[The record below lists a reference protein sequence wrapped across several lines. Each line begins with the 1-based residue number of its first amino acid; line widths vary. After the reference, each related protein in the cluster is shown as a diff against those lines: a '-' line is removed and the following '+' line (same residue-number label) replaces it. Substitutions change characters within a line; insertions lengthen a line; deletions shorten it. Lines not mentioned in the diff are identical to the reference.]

1 MIQSNLT
8 AQKKRTRKPMLHEV
22 EIIYTGPQIK
32 DSIKVQSSKDSHAV
46 LKEYYDPKKIDYK
59 EMFYVLLLNRANYC
73 LGISKIAVGSTTG
86 VIVNIKE
93 IFQLALKMNASALII
108 SHNHPSGNLMPSD
121 SDNELTKKVKQAAT
135 FLELNLLDHIIVTSQ
150 GYYSYADEG
159 QM

>member
-1 MIQSNLT
+1 MTLTNLN

-32 DSIKVQSSKDSHAV
+32 DSIKVQSSKDSFNV

-59 EMFYVLLLNRANYC
+59 EMFYVLLLNRSNYC

-93 IFQLALKMNASALII
+93 IFQLALKMNASGIII
-108 SHNHPSGNLMPSD
+108 SHNHPSGNILPSD
-121 SDNELTKKVKQAAT
+121 ADNVLTKKVKQAAT
-135 FLELNLLDHIIVTSQ
+135 FLELSLIDHIIVTSA

-159 QM
+159 EL